1 MADQPNPIQMQKFLA
16 GVDYPARKDE
26 LVSHAQSHGA
36 DEKVLDLL
44 KRMPDREYDGP
55 NAVSKAFSDQ
65 R

>member
-16 GVDYPARKDE
+16 GVDYPARRDE
-26 LVSHAQSHGA
+26 LVSHAKSRGA

-44 KRMPDREYDGP
+44 KRIPDREYQGP
-55 NAVSKAFSDQ
+55 NAVSKAFSEQ